1 MIVIRNVKKES
12 KKMNEPIA
20 IKNLGR
26 DGIGFAVDLGTTTIA
41 MTGILLCDGSSLGE
55 CSQVNVQTQLGS
67 DVMMRIMH
75 AIRGKEKE
83 LQQMV
88 VQQIESMAENILRK
102 AGRKNEQNIIFT
114 VVGNTTMSHLFLGRD
129 VKGLAGAPFVGDYA
143 GNYQCKGKEVGMNL
157 FSNASILVLSNIQA
171 HVGGDA
177 LAVIGALALGKEKKK
192 RQLAIDLGTNA
203 EIILND
209 QGKLSVCST
218 AAGPAFEGKGVDCGM
233 TAKAGAINGVRI
245 AVQNGNMI
253 LEVLESDHPKG
264 ICGTGLVDLLAQ
276 LRKSKVLREDGY
288 LISKEEALAEGISE
302 QIAKQLV
309 IKNQENIFILTR
321 QGQKEIYLSQSDI
334 RNLQLAKGAIQ
345 AGVRTLLQTC
355 NLSLTQV
362 DEIVITGVL
371 GSCMKVSNALEIGL
385 FPDVEKEKL
394 HFVKN
399 AAGTGAAQLLL
410 NTEIAKEWEQKAK
423 EIHHVELAKIDSFQ
437 KALFTSMTFQKW
449 EV

>member
-1 MIVIRNVKKES
+1 MEEAVAVK
-12 KKMNEPIA
+12 NHR
-20 IKNLGR
+20 G

-55 CSQVNVQTQLGS
+55 CSKVNVQTQLGS

-88 VQQIESMAENILRK
+88 VQQIEAMAENILQE
-102 AGRKNEQNIIFT
+102 AGREDEQNIIFT
-114 VVGNTTMSHLFLGRD
+114 IVGNTTMSHLFLGKD
-129 VKGLAGAPFVGDYA
+129 VNGLAGAPFLGDYQ
-143 GNYQCKGKEVGMNL
+143 GNYQCKGREVGMKR

-177 LAVIGALALGKEKKK
+177 LAVIGALDLGKEKK
-192 RQLAIDLGTNA
+192 RQIAIDLGTNA

-209 QGKLSVCST
+209 QGKLAVCST
-218 AAGPAFEGKGVDCGM
+218 AAGPAFEGKGVRCGM
-233 TAKAGAINGVRI
+233 AAKAGAINGVRI
-245 AVQNGNMI
+245 ATQNGNMI
-253 LEVLESDHPKG
+253 LEVLESDIPKG

-276 LRKSKVLREDGY
+276 LRKSHVLKEDGY
-288 LISKEEALAEGISE
+288 LLSKEEALSRGISE
-302 QIAKQLV
+302 QIAKQLATRD
-309 IKNQENIFILTR
+309 QENIFMLTR

-355 NLSLTQV
+355 NLSLAQM

-385 FPDVEKEKL
+385 FPDIEKEKL

-399 AAGTGAAQLLL
+399 AAGTGAIRLLL
-410 NTEIAKEWEQKAK
+410 APEVAKEWEQKAK

-437 KALFTSMTFQKW
+437 NTLFTSMTFQKW